1 MTNNQTN
8 LQIKTFTVSYPY
20 GFSEKVETLAR
31 AEMKLRSNSD
41 TGVIEADPKESG
53 RYQEYRVGLNG
64 VGWYFA
70 GTIS

>member
-8 LQIKTFTVSYPY
+8 LQIKTYTVSYPY
-20 GFSEKVETLAR
+20 GFSEKAETLAI
-31 AEMKLRSNSD
+31 AEENLRSNSD
-41 TGVIEADPKESG
+41 TGVIEEDPKESG